1 MKKYSLIIF
10 CAILSTSACSNQELT
25 SSSFSY
31 DSQSSHSYGENAINL
46 LSDTSFA
53 NGFRLLEPRDDGKRI
68 EAKILDYDGAAK
80 GDYKWEMSQWASPFN
95 FKDADFSITDNGT
108 YLYKNINRSVE
119 VDTKNNA
126 ITLNLDSYAEY
137 MERYGHSRTGSE
149 NWSHLLL
156 EQNFENPAN
165 IAAIKYAYAHLEFT
179 INKSENKDPTQPIPC
194 AQLTWYFTITDVR
207 NGDSRYQSGN
217 DDNDYMWFGLSIYD
231 SRYPYLSESSHVDTG
246 FNGATNRLIY
256 GMDSRNYLPE
266 NLVIG
271 KEYVIDINILPFIK
285 NAYLFGIQNGAL
297 QDSNLGDLCINYM
310 NIGWELPGS
319 YDVSLT
325 LKNMSVYTEEK

>member
-1 MKKYSLIIF
+1 M
-10 CAILSTSACSNQELT
+10 TACFNQT
-25 SSSFSY
+25 IDISSFSY
-31 DSQSSHSYGENAINL
+31 ESQSTNSIGENAVNL
-46 LSDTSFA
+46 ISDANFS
-53 NGFRLLEPRDDGKRI
+53 NGFRLLEPRDDGKRV
-68 EAKILDYDGAAK
+68 EAKILNYDGAAT

-95 FKDADFSITDNGT
+95 FKDANYSVTDKDT
-108 YLYKNINRSVE
+108 YLYKNVNRSVE

-137 MERYGHSRTGSE
+137 MERYGQSRTGSE

-165 IAAIKYAYAHLEFT
+165 ISLIKYAVAHLEFI
-179 INKSENKDPTQPIPC
+179 INKSENKDLSQPIPC

-231 SRYPYLSESSHVDTG
+231 SRYPYLSESSHVDAG

-266 NLVIG
+266 NLEIG
-271 KEYVIDINILPFIK
+271 KEYVIDIDILPFIK
-285 NAYLFGIQNGAL
+285 RAYLFGIQNGAL
-297 QDSNLGDLCINYM
+297 ENSNLSDLVINYM